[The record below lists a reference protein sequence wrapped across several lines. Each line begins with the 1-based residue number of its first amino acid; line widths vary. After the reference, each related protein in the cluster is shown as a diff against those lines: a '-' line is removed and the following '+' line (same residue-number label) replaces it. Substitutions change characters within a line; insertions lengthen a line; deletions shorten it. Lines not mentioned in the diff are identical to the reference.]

1 VVSSRAYDPVVTE
14 GAGKASLRTI
24 VRAHRKTYVSGR
36 TGRPRWQDHLT
47 FEILPLIVAIACAW
61 FRLKLPSAASGA
73 LIAVAAFL
81 SVFLF
86 TVVVSLWSRAGDLAD
101 KAPKPSAEVTRQTRD
116 LEELAANS
124 AYASVVCILAAGVF
138 VVAAVTHR
146 CLLIA
151 STAVGLGLAVHLFI
165 VLSMV
170 MKRVFVQ
177 TQASLLRVNTG
188 ADRPDRSGSE

>member
-1 VVSSRAYDPVVTE
+1 VTND
-14 GAGKASLRTI
+14 AGKASLRTI

-36 TGRPRWQDHLT
+36 TGRPRRRDYLT
-47 FEILPLIVAIACAW
+47 FEIVPLVAAAACGW
-61 FRLKLPSAASGA
+61 IRLKLPAAASGG

-101 KAPKPSAEVTRQTRD
+101 TAPKPSAEVTRQTKD
-116 LEELAANS
+116 LEDLAANS
-124 AYASVVCILAAGVF
+124 AYASVVCILASAVF
-138 VVAAVTHR
+138 VVAAVSSR
-146 CLLIA
+146 WVLIV
-151 STAVGLGLAVHLFI
+151 SSAVGLGLGVHLFL

-177 TQASLLRVNTG
+177 TQANLLRVSTG
-188 ADRPDRSGSE
+188 ADRPDRAESQ